1 MAQAMSAMSRRVAC
15 SSASDAVKLY
25 PPELAGNI
33 ESSVSRPNLINANP
47 PLGFR
52 TERHGDKHAI
62 SFKSGT
68 SSMPKKLPLTLAC
81 GNYEIVR
88 PLIDGTVEVDGV
100 DLNILTDMDSATRH
114 WRFLRN
120 QEFDVA
126 ELSSSSYLAA
136 RDNDWPFRAI
146 PVFLHRRFRHGFM
159 FINTGKGISKP
170 SDLKGRTIGVKT
182 LMTSAILWMR
192 GILQNEYGVPL
203 NSIEWVAELDDD
215 VQVTLPPDIKVR
227 RLPDNMSVETMLAEG
242 ELDAVFHSDLIK
254 PFVAKDPRVAR
265 LFPDAK
271 AEEMAYFK
279 KTGVFPIMHVM
290 GIRQSVAEQHPWL
303 AINLYK
309 AFNEAKAIAM
319 KRMQNPRIVPLAWY
333 RDAWEEQEQL
343 LGPDPWEYGLSDNN
357 RKNLETLVGYSHEQG
372 LIKTR
377 PTLEQLFLSVSQGR
391 KRGEFRI

>member
-1 MAQAMSAMSRRVAC
+1 
-15 SSASDAVKLY
+15 
-25 PPELAGNI
+25 
-33 ESSVSRPNLINANP
+33 
-47 PLGFR
+47 
-52 TERHGDKHAI
+52 
-62 SFKSGT
+62 
-68 SSMPKKLPLTLAC
+68 MPKKLPLTLAC

-126 ELSSSSYLAA
+126 EVSGSSYLAA

-182 LMTSAILWMR
+182 LMTTAILWMR

-215 VQVTLPPDIKVR
+215 VQVALPPDIKVR
-227 RLPDNMSVETMLAEG
+227 RLPDNKSVEAMLAEG

-254 PFVAKDPRVAR
+254 PFLAKDARVAR
-265 LFPDAK
+265 LFPDPK

-279 KTGVFPIMHVM
+279 KTGIFPIMHVM

-303 AINLYK
+303 AINLFK

-319 KRMQNPRIVPLAWY
+319 KRMQNPRVVPLAWY
-333 RDAWEEQEQL
+333 RDAWEEQEQIF
-343 LGPDPWEYGLSDNN
+343 GPDPWEYGLSETN

-372 LIKTR
+372 LIKKR
-377 PTLEQLFLSVSQGR
+377 SALEHLFLSVSQGR
-391 KRGEFRI
+391 KRGDFRI